1 MKQSRL
7 LALLFTSAVTCA
19 PIATA
24 HAQCVGDFN
33 GDHVRDGLD
42 LATLLTGWGGPN
54 GDTNADGTTDGVDLS
69 FILSGWGA
77 CPGPTWATVL
87 EALPD
92 PAIVTDLAL
101 RSAITAT
108 GLPWRVKDTGTNIEM
123 LLVPAG
129 SFTMGCSASL
139 QWGCSDTEN
148 PLHIV
153 TLTNAFYLA
162 RYEMTQAQWTAKM
175 GRNPSFFQG
184 PSYPDAAYRPVEQVS
199 WNMIASFNTAT
210 GLRLPTEAEW
220 EFAYRAQLGTSVT
233 RTAFHNGT
241 NDDALLGNIAWY
253 GSNSGDQTHA
263 VGGIK
268 TANALGL
275 YDMSGN
281 VWEWINDWW
290 SWNYSSSS
298 PSTNPTGPSSGDYRV
313 LRGGSCYDISNSCRG
328 SRRSSDEP
336 DYAYSNIGF
345 RSARTA
351 ALQPPTI
358 SSVSPSSG
366 SCGTAITITGTN
378 FDVLTTV
385 TVGGAAAP
393 SVLVVSATSITAFT
407 PLGTNGQKDV
417 VVSTA
422 AGTATA
428 TNAFTYTGSW
438 YTVLEQL
445 PDPAIVTDIVLR
457 DAITATGLAWRVL
470 DNGTNIEMLLIPP
483 GSFTM
488 GCTPSG
494 QWECSGAENPTHAV
508 TLTNAFYLGRY
519 EVTQAQWTAKMGSN
533 PSQFQGSNYPDAAT
547 RPVEMVSW
555 NMIIAFNAAS
565 CLRLPTEAEWE
576 YAYRAQMG
584 TAVTRTAFHN
594 DTNDDALL
602 GNIAWFSGNNGA
614 SGTSTYGTK
623 VVGGKTANALGLH
636 DMSGNIHEW
645 VNDWYSSSYYS
656 SSPSTNPTGPSSGYS
671 RVLRGGAWGGSSF
684 FCLASKRSS
693 SPPNATGS
701 VGFRSARTP

>member
-1 MKQSRL
+1 MKQNRL

-33 GDHVRDGLD
+33 GDQVRDGLD

-87 EALPD
+87 EWNVDSAVVSD
-92 PAIVTDLAL
+92 VVL
-101 RSAITAT
+101 RDAITAT

-129 SFTMGCSASL
+129 SFTMGCTPSF
-139 QWGCSDTEN
+139 QWGCSDAEN
-148 PLHIV
+148 PLHTV

-162 RYEMTQAQWTAKM
+162 RYEVTQAQWTAKM
-175 GRNPSFFQG
+175 GSNPSYFQG
-184 PSYPDAAYRPVEQVS
+184 ASYPDAASRPVELVS

-220 EFAYRAQLGTSVT
+220 EYAYRAQMETAVT

-253 GSNSGDQTHA
+253 NANGTHA
-263 VGGIK
+263 VGGK

-275 YDMSGN
+275 HDMSGN
-281 VWEWINDWW
+281 VWEWVNDWW
-290 SWNYSSSS
+290 GLYSSS
-298 PSTNPTGPSSGDYRV
+298 PSTNPPGSSSGLDHV
-313 LRGGSCYDISNSCRG
+313 VRGGSWYESSVFCRG
-328 SRRSSDEP
+328 SQRYFAWP
-336 DYAYSNIGF
+336 NNTYSVVGF
-345 RSARTA
+345 RPARTA
-351 ALQPPTI
+351 VLQPPTI

-366 SCGTAITITGTN
+366 LCATAITITGTN

-385 TVGGAAAP
+385 TVGGAAAA

-407 PLGTNGQKDV
+407 PLGTNGQNDV

-438 YTVLEQL
+438 YIVLEQL
-445 PDPAIVTDIVLR
+445 PDPAVVTDVVLR
-457 DAITATGLAWRVL
+457 DAITATGLPWRVK
-470 DNGTNIEMLLIPP
+470 DTGTGIEMLLIPP

-488 GCTPSG
+488 GCTPSV
-494 QWECSGAENPTHAV
+494 QWGCSSSGAENPTHAV

-533 PSQFQGSNYPDAAT
+533 PSQFQGASYPDAAS
-547 RPVEMVSW
+547 RPVEQVTW
-555 NMIIAFNAAS
+555 NMVAPFNTAT

-594 DTNDDALL
+594 GTNDDALL
-602 GNIAWFSGNNGA
+602 GNIAWINSNSGSQTHA
-614 SGTSTYGTK
+614 
-623 VVGGKTANALGLH
+623 VGGKTANALGLH
-636 DMSGNIHEW
+636 DMSGNVWEW
-645 VNDWYSSSYYS
+645 VNDWYDGAYYS
-656 SSPSTNPTGPSSGYS
+656 SSPSTDPTGPSSGTH
-671 RVLRGGAWGGSSF
+671 RVLRGGVWAGNTS
-684 FCLASKRSS
+684 FCLASRRSS
-693 SPPNATGS
+693 NTPFGTGS
-701 VGFRSARTP
+701 IGFRSARTP